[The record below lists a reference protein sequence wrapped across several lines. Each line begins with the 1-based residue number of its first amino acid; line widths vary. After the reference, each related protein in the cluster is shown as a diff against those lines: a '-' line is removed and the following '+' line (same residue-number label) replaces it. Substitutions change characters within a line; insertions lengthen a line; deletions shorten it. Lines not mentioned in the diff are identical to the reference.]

1 MERVREGIGDK
12 LSLAIQH
19 STTFVAGLIV
29 GFVKSWQLTL
39 VIASLMPISL
49 LVNAYFG
56 KVESLDR
63 NSNLASLADIGQLD
77 KVRARA
83 LRACIGGRSRDTR
96 RHAHHSRT
104 QCRAETDE
112 KVECL

>member
-19 STTFVAGLIV
+19 GTTFVAGFII

-39 VIASLMPISL
+39 VTASLMPVSL

-56 KVESLDR
+56 KVRDLCSERQFS
-63 NSNLASLADIGQLD
+63 IT
-77 KVRARA
+77 
-83 LRACIGGRSRDTR
+83 SR
-96 RHAHHSRT
+96 
-104 QCRAETDE
+104 CY
-112 KVECL
+112 LI